1 MITPDLI
8 IAFLTLTF
16 LEVVLGVDNII
27 FISILSGRF
36 PIEQRKKLMQI
47 GLFLAMIMRVLLLM
61 GVNWLTRMQNTLIH
75 FDSKYFSSNI
85 SIQTLIL
92 LAGGLFLIYKSTH
105 EIFEKVE
112 MELEEDTTDKKPA
125 FSFSRAL
132 FQIVLIDIVF
142 SFDSILTAVGMT
154 NGIPNALWIMIA
166 AVVIAITIMI
176 GFADPVSRF
185 VNKHPS
191 LQILGLSFLLLIGF
205 MLITEAASLSE
216 TVIIGSTISTIPKG
230 YLYFAI
236 AFSLVVEM
244 LNMRIRKGIKNL
256 K

>member
-36 PIEQRKKLMQI
+36 PVEQRKKLMQI

-92 LAGGLFLIYKSTH
+92 LAGGLFLIYKSTY

-154 NGIPNALWIMIA
+154 NGIPYALWIMIA

-216 TVIIGSTISTIPKG
+216 TVIMGSTISTIPKG

-236 AFSLVVEM
+236 AFSLGVEI
-244 LNMRIRKGIKNL
+244 LNMRIRKVKRN
-256 K
+256 

>member
-8 IAFLTLTF
+8 VAFLTLTF

-27 FISILSGRF
+27 FISILAGRF
-36 PIEQRKKLMQI
+36 PVEKRKKLMQI
-47 GLFLAMIMRVLLLM
+47 GLLTAMGMRILLLL
-61 GVNWLTRMQNTLIH
+61 GVNSLTKMQATLIQ
-75 FDSKYFSSNI
+75 FDTQYFSSNI
-85 SIQTLIL
+85 SVQTLIL

-105 EIFEKVE
+105 EIFVKVE
-112 MELEEDTTDKKPA
+112 GNLAENNSEKKPS
-125 FSFSRAL
+125 FSFSKAL

-154 NGIPNALWIMIA
+154 NGLPYALWIMIA
-166 AVVIAITIMI
+166 AVVISISIMI
-176 GFADPVSRF
+176 GFADPISRF

-205 MLITEAASLSE
+205 MLLTEAASLSG
-216 TVIIGSTISTIPKG
+216 TMIFGSSISTIPKG

-236 AFSLVVEM
+236 AFSLGVEV
-244 LNMRIRKGIKNL
+244 LNMRIRKTKGN
-256 K
+256 

>member
-1 MITPDLI
+1 VITPDLI

-154 NGIPNALWIMIA
+154 NGIPYALWIMIA

-236 AFSLVVEM
+236 AFSLGVEM
-244 LNMRIRKGIKNL
+244 LNMRIRKVKRN
-256 K
+256 

>member
-8 IAFLTLTF
+8 IAFITLTF

-154 NGIPNALWIMIA
+154 NGIPYALWIMIA

-205 MLITEAASLSE
+205 MLITEAASLSK
-216 TVIIGSTISTIPKG
+216 TVIMGSTISTIPKG

-236 AFSLVVEM
+236 AFSLGVEM
-244 LNMRIRKGIKNL
+244 LNMRIRKVKSN
-256 K
+256 

>member
-154 NGIPNALWIMIA
+154 NGIPYALWIMIA

>member
-36 PIEQRKKLMQI
+36 PVEQRKKLMQI
-47 GLFLAMIMRVLLLM
+47 GLFLAMMMRVLLLM
-61 GVNWLTRMQNTLIH
+61 GLNWLTRMQNTLIH

-154 NGIPNALWIMIA
+154 NGIPYALWIMIA

-236 AFSLVVEM
+236 AFSLGVEM
-244 LNMRIRKGIKNL
+244 LNMRIRKVKRN
-256 K
+256 

>member
-8 IAFLTLTF
+8 VAFLTLTF

-27 FISILSGRF
+27 FISILAGRF
-36 PIEQRKKLMQI
+36 PVEKRKKLMQI
-47 GLFLAMIMRVLLLM
+47 GLLAAMGMRILLLL
-61 GVNWLTRMQNTLIH
+61 GVNSLTKMQATLIQ
-75 FDSKYFSSNI
+75 FDTQYFSSNI
-85 SIQTLIL
+85 SVQTLIL

-105 EIFEKVE
+105 EIFVKVE
-112 MELEEDTTDKKPA
+112 GNLAENNSEKKPS
-125 FSFSRAL
+125 FSFSKAL

-154 NGIPNALWIMIA
+154 NGLPYALWIMIA
-166 AVVIAITIMI
+166 AVVISISIMI
-176 GFADPVSRF
+176 GFADPISRF

-205 MLITEAASLSE
+205 MLLTEAASLSG
-216 TVIIGSTISTIPKG
+216 TVIFGSSISTIPKG

-236 AFSLVVEM
+236 AFSLGVEV
-244 LNMRIRKGIKNL
+244 LNMRIRKAKGN
-256 K
+256 

>member
-1 MITPDLI
+1 M
-8 IAFLTLTF
+8 
-16 LEVVLGVDNII
+16 GVDNII

-36 PIEQRKKLMQI
+36 PVEQRKKLMQI
-47 GLFLAMIMRVLLLM
+47 GLFLAMMMRVLLLM
-61 GVNWLTRMQNTLIH
+61 GLNWLTRMQNTLIH

-154 NGIPNALWIMIA
+154 NGIPYALWIMIA

-216 TVIIGSTISTIPKG
+216 TVIMGSTISTIPKG

-236 AFSLVVEM
+236 AFSLGVEM
-244 LNMRIRKGIKNL
+244 LNMRIRKVKRN
-256 K
+256 

>member
-16 LEVVLGVDNII
+16 LEVVLGIDNII
-27 FISILSGRF
+27 FISILSSRF

-61 GVNWLTRMQNTLIH
+61 GVNWLTKMQNTLFY
-75 FDSKYFSSNI
+75 FDTEYFSSNI

-92 LAGGLFLIYKSTH
+92 LTGGLFLIYKSTR
-105 EIFEKVE
+105 EIFDKVE
-112 MELEEDTTDKKPA
+112 VDLGNETLEGKST

-154 NGIPNALWIMIA
+154 NGVPYALFIMIA
-166 AVVIAITIMI
+166 AVVIAISIMI
-176 GFADPVSRF
+176 GFADPVSQF

-216 TVIIGSTISTIPKG
+216 TVIFGSSISTIPKG

-236 AFSLVVEM
+236 LFSLGVEM
-244 LNMRIRKGIKNL
+244 LNMRIKKAKRN
-256 K
+256 

>member
-36 PIEQRKKLMQI
+36 PLEQRKKLMQI

-112 MELEEDTTDKKPA
+112 MELEEDSTDKKPS

-154 NGIPNALWIMIA
+154 NGIPYALWIMIA

-216 TVIIGSTISTIPKG
+216 TVIMGSTISTIPKG

-236 AFSLVVEM
+236 AFSLGVEM
-244 LNMRIRKGIKNL
+244 LNMRIRKVKRN
-256 K
+256 

>member
-36 PIEQRKKLMQI
+36 PVEQRKKLMQI
-47 GLFLAMIMRVLLLM
+47 GLFLAMMMRVLLLM
-61 GVNWLTRMQNTLIH
+61 GLNWLTRMQNTLIH

-112 MELEEDTTDKKPA
+112 MELEEDTTDKKHY

-154 NGIPNALWIMIA
+154 NGIPYALWIMIA

-216 TVIIGSTISTIPKG
+216 TVIMGSTISTIPKG

-236 AFSLVVEM
+236 AFSLGVEM
-244 LNMRIRKGIKNL
+244 LNMRIRKVKRN
-256 K
+256 

>member
-154 NGIPNALWIMIA
+154 NGIPYALWIMIA

-216 TVIIGSTISTIPKG
+216 TVIMGSTISTIPKG

-244 LNMRIRKGIKNL
+244 LNMRIRKVKRN
-256 K
+256 

>member
-36 PIEQRKKLMQI
+36 PVEQRKKLMQI

-92 LAGGLFLIYKSTH
+92 LSGGLFLIYKSTH

-142 SFDSILTAVGMT
+142 SFDSILTAVGLT
-154 NGIPNALWIMIA
+154 NGIPYALWIMIA

>member
-36 PIEQRKKLMQI
+36 PLEQRKKLMQI
-47 GLFLAMIMRVLLLM
+47 GLFLAMMMRVLLLM
-61 GVNWLTRMQNTLIH
+61 GLNWLTRMQNTLIH

-112 MELEEDTTDKKPA
+112 MELEEVTTDKKPY

-154 NGIPNALWIMIA
+154 NGIPYALWIMIA

-176 GFADPVSRF
+176 GFADPISRF

-216 TVIIGSTISTIPKG
+216 TVIMGSTISTIPKG

-236 AFSLVVEM
+236 AFSLGVEM
-244 LNMRIRKGIKNL
+244 LNMRIRKVKRN
-256 K
+256 

>member
-8 IAFLTLTF
+8 VAFLTLTF

-27 FISILSGRF
+27 FISILAGRF
-36 PIEQRKKLMQI
+36 PVEKRKKLMQI
-47 GLFLAMIMRVLLLM
+47 GLLAAMGMRILLLL
-61 GVNWLTRMQNTLIH
+61 GVNSLTKMQATLIQ
-75 FDSKYFSSNI
+75 FDTQYFSSNI
-85 SIQTLIL
+85 SVQTLIL

-105 EIFEKVE
+105 EIFVKVE
-112 MELEEDTTDKKPA
+112 GNLAENNSEKKPS
-125 FSFSRAL
+125 FSFSKAL

-154 NGIPNALWIMIA
+154 NGLPYALWIMIA
-166 AVVIAITIMI
+166 AVVISISIMI
-176 GFADPVSRF
+176 GFADPISRF

-205 MLITEAASLSE
+205 MLLTEAASLSG
-216 TVIIGSTISTIPKG
+216 TMIFGSSISTIPKG

-236 AFSLVVEM
+236 AFSLGVEV
-244 LNMRIRKGIKNL
+244 LNMRIRKAKGN
-256 K
+256 

>member
-36 PIEQRKKLMQI
+36 PVEQRKKLMQI

-61 GVNWLTRMQNTLIH
+61 GVNWLTRMQSTLIH

-154 NGIPNALWIMIA
+154 NGIPYALWIMIA

-176 GFADPVSRF
+176 GFTDPVSRF

-216 TVIIGSTISTIPKG
+216 TVIMGSTISTIPKG

-236 AFSLVVEM
+236 AFSLGVEM
-244 LNMRIRKGIKNL
+244 LNMRIRKVKRN
-256 K
+256 

>member
-8 IAFLTLTF
+8 VAFLTLTF

-27 FISILSGRF
+27 FISILAGRF
-36 PIEQRKKLMQI
+36 PVEKRKKLMQI
-47 GLFLAMIMRVLLLM
+47 GLLTAMGMRILLLL
-61 GVNWLTRMQNTLIH
+61 GVNSLTKMQATLIQ
-75 FDSKYFSSNI
+75 FDTQYFSSNI
-85 SIQTLIL
+85 SVQTLIL

-105 EIFEKVE
+105 EIFVKVE
-112 MELEEDTTDKKPA
+112 GNLAENNSEKKPS
-125 FSFSRAL
+125 FSFSKAL

-154 NGIPNALWIMIA
+154 NGLPYALWIMIA
-166 AVVIAITIMI
+166 AVVISISIMI
-176 GFADPVSRF
+176 GFADPISRF

-205 MLITEAASLSE
+205 MLLTEAASLSG
-216 TVIIGSTISTIPKG
+216 TVIFGSSISTIPKG

-236 AFSLVVEM
+236 AFSLGVEV
-244 LNMRIRKGIKNL
+244 LNMRIRKAKGN
-256 K
+256 

>member
-154 NGIPNALWIMIA
+154 NGIPYALWIMIA

-216 TVIIGSTISTIPKG
+216 TVIMGSTISTIPKG